1 MTAVDKIY
9 GVEDTLDPSMVY
21 SAGSQYTISQ
31 NTTLHAVWGYDTD
44 NDGTADVN
52 ETKRTVT
59 YNANGGMFGSDPST
73 GTTKNREGP
82 GAAQLQAEYHRRVQ
96 AYPCG

>member
-1 MTAVDKIY
+1 
-9 GVEDTLDPSMVY
+9 MVY

-59 YNANGGMFGSDPST
+59 YNANGGHV
-73 GTTKNREGP
+73 R
-82 GAAQLQAEYHRRVQ
+82 
-96 AYPCG
+96 

>member
-1 MTAVDKIY
+1 
-9 GVEDTLDPSMVY
+9 MVY

-73 GTTKNREGP
+73 GTTKTERVPAQPNYKLNTT
-82 GAAQLQAEYHRRVQ
+82 AAFKPITV
-96 AYPCG
+96 